1 MAKTKV
7 TFDKIIQNQNQLA
20 ETLTDHAKKMMNMFE
35 VNPEVESFT
44 KETTE
49 AYLEQGKAYVEALSK
64 VEKPEAA
71 VETMT
76 NAFTKFMELQTAT
89 YNKTADFYRNM
100 MENYSWAN
108 SQEKFN
114 EVAELYN
121 GSFKAI
127 VDTAGDN
134 TKVLQELMQQ
144 PEN

>member
-7 TFDKIIQNQNQLA
+7 TFDKIIENQNQLA
-20 ETLTDHAKKMMNMFE
+20 ETLTDNAKKMMTMFE
-35 VNPEVESFT
+35 VNPELESFT

-49 AYLEQGKAYVEALSK
+49 AYMEEGKAYAEALSK

-100 MENYSWAN
+100 MDKYSWAN
-108 SQEKFN
+108 NQEKFN
-114 EVAELYN
+114 EAAELYN

-127 VDTAGDN
+127 VDTAGNN
-134 TKVLQELMQQ
+134 TKVFQEMI
-144 PEN
+144 ESDN